1 MEIKQIYPLV
11 NEATN
16 EALGVEALVQEDL
29 GNIVEV
35 GKAVFN
41 ANAMDKYVK
50 ALVHR
55 IGKRIFVNR
64 V

>member
-16 EALGVEALVQEDL
+16 EALGVEGLVQEDL

-50 ALVHR
+50 ALVNR
-55 IGKRIFVNR
+55 IGKIIFVNR